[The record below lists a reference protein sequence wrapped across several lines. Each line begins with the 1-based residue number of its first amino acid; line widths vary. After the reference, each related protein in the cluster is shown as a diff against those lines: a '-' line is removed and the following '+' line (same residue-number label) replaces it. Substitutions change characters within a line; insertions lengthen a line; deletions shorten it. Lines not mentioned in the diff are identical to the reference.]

1 MILATFMK
9 KLSIFLVCLIFT
21 IIIPPPQSVKAAE
34 NFVTDYDVKYT
45 VKNDG
50 VTRADMKVALTNSTS
65 DYYYA
70 SSYKIELGFDDIS
83 NVTAFDLGGALKP
96 VVEKTP
102 NGYTLELVFNK
113 KIVGVGNK
121 QEFTIT
127 FDTSDVAQKIGK
139 IWEINIPGI
148 EDEKAFHSFNVNLI
162 VPSGFGRPVYIKPE
176 QTDEKL
182 HFTKDELSKSGIS
195 LAYGSEQQYS
205 FNLKYHLQ
213 NKNLFPIRTEIAI
226 PTDTNYQDVFL
237 TSIIPEPVSVKKDID
252 GNYLAEYEL
261 NPAQKLEVTVVGVA
275 NIFLTPRPESISDS
289 QLAQFIKEKP
299 YWQISNNKI
308 KELAKIHNTPESI
321 YQYVIE
327 TLDYDFSRVTN
338 STNRLGAVGVLEQP
352 STAVCLEF
360 TDLFIAIA
368 RAAGI
373 PAREVDGYAYTENSR
388 QRPLSLVTDILHAWP
403 EYYDRDKQTWI
414 MIDPTWADTTNGVDY
429 FHVLDFDHF
438 AFIKKGESS
447 SYPIPAG
454 GYKIIGDKEKK
465 DILIAASEIEI
476 NTENILQVR
485 SLDTDS
491 YIAGFPI
498 EGSITIFNKGPD
510 VLNNEEIT
518 LQSSDLTP
526 SIQTIDTGELL
537 PYQQKEVKFR
547 YNKKSFLTNQ
557 SYDITMQLAGIEY
570 RKKIKITPVFAKDW
584 KIIGGVLG
592 VVFTLTLLI
601 VTIKTRR
608 IRLSR

>member
-148 EDEKAFHSFNVNLI
+148 EDEKAFYSFNVNLI

-360 TDLFIAIA
+360 TDLFITIA